1 MSSKNKSQLRTEN
14 NASFPNNNSQFITP
28 ELLRTFNENIID
40 SLVSNE
46 DSGSLLE
53 TASFDN
59 GTRDLTFTKADAST
73 FDVNIPGSS
82 VDTGSLLETASF
94 DNGTRNMTFTKG
106 DSSTFD
112 VNIPDATVETGSLI
126 KTASISDADITFT
139 KGDGSTFDITVNNVS
154 SSISS
159 SHAEFADETD
169 DVILNVKNTSGVDI
183 GKGLAVH
190 ATGVTGENVNI
201 KLADS
206 SVSGDMP
213 AIGITRDAISNNS
226 SGVVIIS
233 GKVKGLDT
241 ATDGLVA
248 GAAVYVNG
256 AGVLTSTK
264 PTGSDLIQN
273 IGICGKVDATDG
285 EIIVMGSGRSNDLP
299 NITQGYAWVGDSD
312 GVPQAVSTAS
322 WDAQA
327 DLTSLNSFTAS
338 QETINGFY
346 NSFTASNGND
356 SLNTFSSSIQS
367 EVDNLITIKCISY
380 ICSCK

>member
-1 MSSKNKSQLRTEN
+1 MSSKNKSQLRIEN

-169 DVILNVKNTSGVDI
+169 D
-183 GKGLAVH
+183 
-190 ATGVTGENVNI
+190 
-201 KLADS
+201 
-206 SVSGDMP
+206 
-213 AIGITRDAISNNS
+213 
-226 SGVVIIS
+226 
-233 GKVKGLDT
+233 
-241 ATDGLVA
+241 
-248 GAAVYVNG
+248 
-256 AGVLTSTK
+256 
-264 PTGSDLIQN
+264 
-273 IGICGKVDATDG
+273 
-285 EIIVMGSGRSNDLP
+285 
-299 NITQGYAWVGDSD
+299 
-312 GVPQAVSTAS
+312 
-322 WDAQA
+322 
-327 DLTSLNSFTAS
+327 
-338 QETINGFY
+338 
-346 NSFTASNGND
+346 
-356 SLNTFSSSIQS
+356 
-367 EVDNLITIKCISY
+367 
-380 ICSCK
+380 